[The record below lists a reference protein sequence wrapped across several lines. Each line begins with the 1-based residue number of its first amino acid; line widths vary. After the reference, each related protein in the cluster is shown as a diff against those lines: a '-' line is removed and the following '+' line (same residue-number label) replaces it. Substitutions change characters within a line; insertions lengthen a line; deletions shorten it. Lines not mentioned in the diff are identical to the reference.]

1 MISWIKGQLVTSWQ
15 TNHKFYILI
24 NCQGLGYEIQTLESV
39 IIDIKKNKISKKEII
54 LWLKHIKKEDSDM
67 LFGFI
72 SKDQR
77 DFFNQILNIKGLG
90 SQIGMSLLNK
100 FSLNQIIYAITNN
113 DKKSISS
120 VQGIGLKMTER
131 IILELKSK
139 LNTKII
145 ENKNLEKSNFPFEN
159 NELNSILKDIDLTL
173 QSLNYPKKEIKK
185 LFPKLINDIKNK
197 EDSFLEKNTISF
209 ENLLKEAMNYLDKP
223 SSNLDQLRSKI

>member
-1 MISWIKGQLVTSWQ
+1 MISWIKGELVSSWQ

-39 IIDIKKNKISKKEII
+39 IIDIKKNKISEKEII

-120 VQGIGLKMTER
+120 VQGIGQKMTDR

-139 LNTKII
+139 VINKQI
-145 ENKNLEKSNFPFEN
+145 EKENLDKSNFLREN
-159 NELNSILKDIDLTL
+159 SELNSIFEDIDLTL
-173 QSLNYPKKEIKK
+173 QSLNYPKREIKK
-185 LFPKLINDIKNK
+185 IFPKLINDIKNDK
-197 EDSFLEKNTISF
+197 KLALEKDIISF
-209 ENLLKEAMNYLDKP
+209 ENLLKEAMKYLDK
-223 SSNLDQLRSKI
+223 K

>member
-120 VQGIGLKMTER
+120 VQGIGQKMTDR

-139 LNTKII
+139 VINKQTEKENLN
-145 ENKNLEKSNFPFEN
+145 KSNFLFEN
-159 NELNSILKDIDLTL
+159 SEFNSIFEDIDLTL
-173 QSLNYPKKEIKK
+173 QSLNYPKKEIKN
-185 LFPKLINDIKNK
+185 LYPKLINDIKNK
-197 EDSFLEKNTISF
+197 KDSTIYKDNISF
-209 ENLLKEAMNYLDKP
+209 ENLLKEAMNYLDK
-223 SSNLDQLRSKI
+223 Q